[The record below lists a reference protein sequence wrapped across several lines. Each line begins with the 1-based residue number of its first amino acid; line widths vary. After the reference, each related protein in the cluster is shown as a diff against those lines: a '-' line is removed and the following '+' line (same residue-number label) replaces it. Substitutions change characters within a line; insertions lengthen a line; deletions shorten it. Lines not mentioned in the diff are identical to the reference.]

1 LLLDFNE
8 IWGVGRLCTKKSRF
22 NFGND
27 LEHILDILEI
37 IILSHRQ
44 QSVAIQEAIK
54 VSIMMLPL
62 SFCFL
67 TVSFAV
73 HCDTVTVLN
82 SVWRGKGV
90 HSTEPSSYDTTSPA
104 G

>member
-1 LLLDFNE
+1 M
-8 IWGVGRLCTKKSRF
+8 
-22 NFGND
+22 
-27 LEHILDILEI
+27 
-37 IILSHRQ
+37 
-44 QSVAIQEAIK
+44 AIQKAIK
-54 VSIMMLPL
+54 LSMMMLPL

-82 SVWRGKGV
+82 SMWHGKGM
-90 HSTEPSSYDTTSPA
+90 HFTEPSSYDTTSPA